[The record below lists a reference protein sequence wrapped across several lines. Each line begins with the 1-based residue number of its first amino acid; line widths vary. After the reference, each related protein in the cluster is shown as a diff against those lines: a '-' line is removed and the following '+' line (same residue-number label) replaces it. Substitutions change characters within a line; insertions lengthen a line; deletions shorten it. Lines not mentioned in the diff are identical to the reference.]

1 MSVEGP
7 WDLTISTPIGRIE
20 AIVELRREQGVL
32 GQGVLG
38 QGVLT
43 GNANG
48 AGEQV
53 PLHDIVLDGDHLT
66 WRQAITK
73 PMRLNLVFAVTVD
86 GDHLTGTSKAG
97 RLPSSKVVGQRRPAA
112 DAR

>member
-1 MSVEGP
+1 MSVEGT

-32 GQGVLG
+32 
-38 QGVLT
+38 T
-43 GNANG
+43 GSADG

-73 PMRLNLVFAVTVD
+73 PLRLNLDFAVTVD